1 MKYRYAVTRGC
12 TKCGWCAH
20 ECPSEA
26 IVMDRHG
33 AHIDADK
40 CSGCGRCYDNCA
52 SEAIERVPATDA

>member
-20 ECPSEA
+20 ECPTGA
-26 IVMDRHG
+26 IVIDRDG
-33 AHIDADK
+33 AHIAPDK
-40 CSGCGRCYDNCA
+40 CTGCGRCYDNCA